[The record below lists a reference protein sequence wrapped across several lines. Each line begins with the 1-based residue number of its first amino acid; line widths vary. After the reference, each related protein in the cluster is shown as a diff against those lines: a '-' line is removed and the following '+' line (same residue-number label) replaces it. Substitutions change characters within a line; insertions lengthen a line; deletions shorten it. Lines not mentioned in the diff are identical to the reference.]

1 MLIDIG
7 YAIVLLVAIYKGWK
21 TGLIGGAFSL
31 LSFIIGLA
39 AAIKLSGLLAQRLE
53 GHLSASS
60 KWLPFLAFIVI
71 FLIVALL
78 VKLTGSAIQKAI
90 NWIIPSWIN
99 SLAGSFI
106 YVILFSIV
114 FSVFLFFFTQLHL
127 IKQPVIGESLTYGYI
142 QPFANQ
148 VFNKLGSIIPWL
160 KNGFG
165 ALQHFFE
172 GFPDKINHK

>member
-1 MLIDIG
+1 MLIDIA
-7 YAIVLLVAIYKGWK
+7 YAIVILAAIYKGWK
-21 TGLIGGAFSL
+21 KGFIGAAFSL
-31 LSFIIGLA
+31 LAFILGLS
-39 AAIKLSGLLAQRLE
+39 AAIKLSGLLAQKLE
-53 GHLSASS
+53 GYFSVST
-60 KWLPFLAFIVI
+60 KWLPFLAFII
-71 FLIVALL
+71 LFLIVALL
-78 VKLTGSAIQKAI
+78 VKLTGSAIQKAV

-99 SLAGSFI
+99 CMAGCI
-106 YVILFSIV
+106 LYVLLYSII

-127 IKQPVIGESLTYGYI
+127 INKPVIGESLSYGYI

-148 VFNKLGSIIPWL
+148 VFNKLGAIIPWL